1 MTSLEEREAAP
12 QLDSAYEWTD
22 GKRQPKKLSPASFP
36 VAFFLR
42 RNAMSKFIT
51 IHPEDSDRAFN
62 ALVASE
68 IEADIVGSGP
78 GEVVIGVPDHRF
90 TEAVRIVSQI
100 KWLIPSPVPHGT

>member
-36 VAFFLR
+36 VRFFLT

-51 IHPEDSDRAFN
+51 IHPENSDRAF
-62 ALVASE
+62 AAIMASG
-68 IEADIVGSGP
+68 IRAKIVGGGP
-78 GEVVIGVPDHRF
+78 GEVVIGVPDVCF